1 MTTLTLLEAARAALD
16 AMKRYQVKR
25 QDFDRFADEITNL
38 RDAIEATES
47 AKPVAMLYQ
56 QDETGRLHV
65 VLRDEA
71 VLLDNRW
78 HMAGPLYLHPPEPA
92 RQPMTEREIIGG
104 FEALPEALTFFTA
117 FEAGVRHAERHHGIG
132 VKTAWPETQHQRKDP
147 EAEITFLRRV
157 ADARQQIIDGMI
169 AERCAK
175 QDAEMPCLL
184 ADWHEDDGAVV
195 WWKLPVDEPA
205 WIGTPLDDGW
215 PGYHTHWTPHPKL
228 PERER

>member
-1 MTTLTLLEAARAALD
+1 MTTPTLIEAARAALD
-16 AMKRYQVKR
+16 ALGSLIDAQNGPPLIG
-25 QDFDRFADEITNL
+25 QADEWDCAMYEANAAIDAL
-38 RDAIEATES
+38 RAAIEAAEG
-47 AKPVAMLYQ
+47 AQ
-56 QDETGRLHV
+56 
-65 VLRDEA
+65 
-71 VLLDNRW
+71 
-78 HMAGPLYLHPPEPA
+78 PEPA

-104 FEALPEALTFFTA
+104 FEVLPEALTFFTA
-117 FEAGVRHAERHHGIG
+117 FEAGVRHAEHHHGIG
-132 VKTAWPETQHQRKDP
+132 VKTAWPETQRQRKDP

-175 QDAEMPCLL
+175 QDAEMPRPL

-195 WWKLPVDEPA
+195 WWMIPVDEPA

-215 PGYHTHWTPHPKL
+215 PGYHTHWTPHPKP